1 MNFNIYNFLYSII
14 FYKLFFFVICKMI
27 KILFTLLLLDAIWI
41 SFFLYK
47 PFSIMIENV
56 QKQPLVLRPIGAIVA
71 YMSLFLLA
79 IIFLPKVS
87 HSEAFLLGFLV
98 YCVYDSTN
106 YATLLNWNFT
116 VALFDSLWGG
126 VLFYILKRFVL

>member
-1 MNFNIYNFLYSII
+1 
-14 FYKLFFFVICKMI
+14 MI
-27 KILFTLLLLDAIWI
+27 KILFILLLLDTIWI
-41 SFFLYK
+41 SFFLLK
-47 PFSIMIENV
+47 PFSAMIQNV

-71 YMSLFLLA
+71 YISLFLLA

-87 HSEAFLLGFLV
+87 NSEAFLLGFLV

-106 YATLLNWNFT
+106 YATLLNWDFT

-126 VLFYILKRFVL
+126 VLFYILKRFVV

>member
-1 MNFNIYNFLYSII
+1 
-14 FYKLFFFVICKMI
+14 MI